1 MSSESISTFPLEF
14 QFPEPPFNPGD
25 FNTESFKAA
34 IVKNSE
40 AWFKYLKNYHTSVN
54 EFKTYYDTLIS
65 EAQQLQTTA
74 NTFSNTVTTLTEEN
88 ATLVQHQARLEI
100 QLEALQSHQPRQPT
114 PGVTKSERL
123 PDPAVFDGSQD
134 KLEGFLLELRA
145 KMRMNADRYP

>member
-14 QFPEPPFNPGD
+14 QFSEPLSNPGD

-34 IVKNSE
+34 IVKNPE

-65 EAQQLQTTA
+65 EAQQLQITA

-88 ATLVQHQARLEI
+88 VTLIQHQA
-100 QLEALQSHQPRQPT
+100 
-114 PGVTKSERL
+114 
-123 PDPAVFDGSQD
+123 
-134 KLEGFLLELRA
+134 
-145 KMRMNADRYP
+145 

>member
-1 MSSESISTFPLEF
+1 MSSESIFTFSLEF
-14 QFPEPPFNPGD
+14 QFSEPLFNPDD

-65 EAQQLQTTA
+65 EAQQLQITV

-88 ATLVQHQARLEI
+88 ATLIQHQ
-100 QLEALQSHQPRQPT
+100 
-114 PGVTKSERL
+114 V
-123 PDPAVFDGSQD
+123 
-134 KLEGFLLELRA
+134 
-145 KMRMNADRYP
+145 

>member
-14 QFPEPPFNPGD
+14 QFPEPPFNSGD

-34 IVKNSE
+34 IVKNPE

-65 EAQQLQTTA
+65 EAQQLQITA

-88 ATLVQHQARLEI
+88 VTLVQH
-100 QLEALQSHQPRQPT
+100 
-114 PGVTKSERL
+114 
-123 PDPAVFDGSQD
+123 
-134 KLEGFLLELRA
+134 
-145 KMRMNADRYP
+145 